1 MGKCCCVLCWDVGL
15 NLFQCDA
22 ALAAVLVSAGHSGQM
37 IAKVTPWA
45 YAKVCGLE
53 QVNKHA
59 GVG

>member
-15 NLFQCDA
+15 NLFQCDT
-22 ALAAVLVSAGHSGQM
+22 ALAAVLLSAGHSGKM

-53 QVNKHA
+53 QVN
-59 GVG
+59 